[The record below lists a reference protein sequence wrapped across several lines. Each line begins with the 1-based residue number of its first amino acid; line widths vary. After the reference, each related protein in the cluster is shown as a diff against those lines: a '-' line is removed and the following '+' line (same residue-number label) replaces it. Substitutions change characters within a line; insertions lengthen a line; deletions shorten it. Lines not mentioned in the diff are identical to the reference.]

1 MNKLEEKQQNK
12 SLTMTIVTGFAI
24 FTTLFGAG
32 NFMFPPT
39 LGMVAG
45 QSSLLAALGFV
56 VTAVL
61 LPLTGLVGSFL
72 FDGDYKAFFGRLGRI
87 PGTVLIALCMF
98 IIGPGFVLPRIIHL
112 CYEMLHP
119 FTPWMNLFIFSL
131 VFSCITFL
139 LSYRPTKLIDIL
151 GRYITPIKLFFV
163 GALIVLGFLKGKE
176 LTPSTLSTAELFG
189 KSMLEGYGTLD
200 LLGTIFFGSVFLSI
214 IRKNLGATDTHDVR
228 QLAKRGLIASL
239 IGGSILAVVYVGMI
253 FLGAYQGAGLE
264 GLNPAQILSAISIR
278 VVGMNGG
285 LFAALAFMVACLAT
299 MIALSTVIADY
310 IKTELTG
317 NKLGFIPSLIMILA
331 GGIIFSLLDL
341 KQLMAYSIGAGFIL
355 YPVLIAL
362 TLCNVGYKLF
372 GFKPVKIPVA
382 LVFAITLFSWFG
394 GFQKAKDFLC
404 HEQKSVATE
413 MVAEN
418 GIEKEVVKNGTVE
431 DETIEDEIVE
441 DDGASQA

>member
-1 MNKLEEKQQNK
+1 
-12 SLTMTIVTGFAI
+12 MTIVTGFAI

-39 LGMVAG
+39 LGMLAG
-45 QSSLLAALGFV
+45 KQSLLAALGFV
-56 VTAVL
+56 ITAVL

-72 FDGDYKAFFGRLGRI
+72 FDGDYKAFFGRLGKI
-87 PGTVLIALCMF
+87 PGAFLIALCMF

-119 FTPWMNLFIFSL
+119 FTPWMSLFVFSL
-131 VFSCITFL
+131 LFSLITFA

-163 GALIVLGFLKGKE
+163 GTLIFLGFFKGE
-176 LTPSTLSTAELFG
+176 QLAESALTNAELLG
-189 KSMLEGYGTLD
+189 RSMLEGYGTLD
-200 LLGTIFFGSVFLSI
+200 LLGTIFFGSVFLDI
-214 IRKNLGATDTHDVR
+214 LKKNSGVNTLHDTKK
-228 QLAKRGLIASL
+228 LAKDGLIASL
-239 IGGSILAVVYVGMI
+239 IGGAILAVVYAGMI
-253 FLGAYQGAGLE
+253 LLGAYQGAGLE

-278 VVGMNGG
+278 VVGMHGG
-285 LFAALAFMVACLAT
+285 LFGAFALMIACLAT

-317 NKLGFIPSLIMILA
+317 NRLGFIPSLVVILA

-341 KQLMAYSIGAGFIL
+341 KQLMMYSIDAGFIL

-372 GFKPVKIPVA
+372 GFKAVKVPVA
-382 LVFAITLFSWFG
+382 LVFAATLFIRFG
-394 GFQKAKDFLC
+394 GIELTKNLFNPSC
-404 HEQKSVATE
+404 EPVVTE
-413 MVAEN
+413 MALE
-418 GIEKEVVKNGTVE
+418 ETVV
-431 DETIEDEIVE
+431 EDEIVE

>member
-1 MNKLEEKQQNK
+1 MNKHEEKQQSS
-12 SLTMTIVTGFAI
+12 SLTMTIITGFAI

-72 FDGDYKAFFGRLGRI
+72 FDGDYKAFFGRLGKV
-87 PGTVLIALCMF
+87 PGALLIALCMF

-119 FTPWMNLFIFSL
+119 FTPWMSLLVFSL
-131 VFSCITFL
+131 FFSCITFV

-163 GALIVLGFLKGKE
+163 GALIFLGFMKGDE
-176 LTPSTLSTAELFG
+176 LLPSALSNGQLLG
-189 KSMLEGYGTLD
+189 LSMLEGYGTLD

-214 IRKNLGATDTHDVR
+214 IRKNLGAGDTHDVK

-239 IGGSILAVVYVGMI
+239 VGGSILAIVYTGMI
-253 FLGAYQGAGLE
+253 FLGAFQGVGLE
-264 GLNPAQILSAISIR
+264 GLNEAQVLSAISIR
-278 VVGMNGG
+278 VVGMHGG
-285 LFAALAFMVACLAT
+285 LFGALALMIACLAT

-310 IKTELTG
+310 IKTELTR
-317 NKLGFIPSLIMILA
+317 NKLGFIPCLVMILA

-341 KQLMAYSIGAGFIL
+341 KQLMAYSIDAGFIL
-355 YPVLIAL
+355 YPVLITL

-372 GFKPVKIPVA
+372 GFKLVKIPVT
-382 LVFAITLFSWFG
+382 LVFVTTLFFHFG
-394 GFQKAKDFLC
+394 GIQMTKNLLYPSQEPAVTK
-404 HEQKSVATE
+404 
-413 MVAEN
+413 MV
-418 GIEKEVVKNGTVE
+418 VE
-431 DETIEDEIVE
+431 ETLEDNVVE